1 MTVVAVNCVELTV
14 TFDQCCNRLNAT
26 EYGDLKDKLRSP
38 IMNIR
43 NIIIRQTLSER
54 FLEAFRFHVEQ
65 NEAYRKPPDMVMHDD
80 ELILVSI
87 LVYSKI
93 ITTEQCWL

>member
-1 MTVVAVNCVELTV
+1 MPLTNYSLTCININTISITSCSNCINLTLYIV
-14 TFDQCCNRLNAT
+14 TSDQCCNRLNAT

-65 NEAYRKPPDMVMHDD
+65 NEAYRKPPDMVMYYDN
-80 ELILVSI
+80 
-87 LVYSKI
+87 
-93 ITTEQCWL
+93 